1 MEEIFIERQKNILR
15 IALRENNELK
25 ECFIE
30 EESIEPCPGEIYKGV
45 VKNIV
50 PGIKCAFL
58 DIGFEKNAYMYL
70 HEKFGNAHLK
80 NGDEV
85 LVEVMREP
93 ILEKGPKVTSQISVP
108 GRYVVIVTYNNYINF
123 SKKIE
128 DNDNFTEYI
137 VENTVKP
144 NEIGVMIRTNALN
157 AEIEDINK
165 EIEELY
171 EIYKRINKEGTYSLK
186 PKLLYN
192 GGGSL
197 GRILIDILSENTEKV
212 LVNEKED
219 YEYIKE
225 FIKNKS
231 DLDISVE
238 LYSEK
243 QNLFS
248 YYNIEKEILSLRN
261 SKVVLPTGGN
271 IIIEKTEAMY
281 VIDVNSAKNT
291 KQSSIDKTALITNI
305 EAAEEIARQI
315 MIRNLSGIIV
325 IDFID
330 INNTENKKKIMHALK
345 EGFKDD
351 KKKTVIHPFTKLNLV
366 QIARKR
372 RGKSI
377 YDFIEEE
384 CTLCKGKGKRI
395 NLSYLNSLIRNEI
408 IKISS
413 TYEINDIYI
422 EVDGI
427 YEKDILGDIIEFIR
441 DIDALDKK
449 IYVNFMENLEYFKVE
464 PLLFNSQIN
473 KFEKLKIYG

>member
-1 MEEIFIERQKNILR
+1 MEEVFIERQKNTLR
-15 IALRENNELK
+15 IALRENDNLK

-30 EESIEPCPGEIYKGV
+30 EESKEPCPGEIYKGV

-58 DIGFEKNAYMYL
+58 DIGFKKNAYMYL
-70 HEKFGNAHLK
+70 HEKFGNMDIK
-80 NGDEV
+80 TGDEV
-85 LVEVMREP
+85 ILEVMKEP
-93 ILEKGPKVTSQISVP
+93 ILEKGPKVTSQISIP
-108 GRYVVIVTYNNYINF
+108 GRYVVIVTYNNTINF

-137 VENTVKP
+137 VNNVVKP
-144 NEIGVMIRTNALN
+144 NDIGIMIRTNALN

-171 EIYKRINKEGTYSLK
+171 EIYKRIIRDGTYSIK
-186 PKLLYN
+186 PKLLYD

-212 LVNEKED
+212 IVNSKED
-219 YEYIKE
+219 YDYINE

-231 DLDISVE
+231 DLHIKVE
-238 LYSEK
+238 LYCEK

-248 YYNIEKEILSLRN
+248 YYNIEREILSLRN
-261 SKVVLPTGGN
+261 SKVVLQSGGN
-271 IIIEKTEAMY
+271 IVIEKTEAMY

-291 KQSSIDKTALITNI
+291 KQNSIDKTVLITNV

-330 INNTENKKKIMHALK
+330 VKNYENKKKIMHALK
-345 EGFKDD
+345 DGFKDD
-351 KKKTVIHPFTKLNLV
+351 KKKTVIYPFTKLNLV

-377 YDFIEEE
+377 YDYIEEE

-395 NLSYLNSLIRNEI
+395 KLSYLNSLIKNEI

-413 TYEINDIYI
+413 AYEINDIYI
-422 EVDGI
+422 EVDEV
-427 YEKDILGDIIEFIR
+427 YEKDILGDVLGFVKE
-441 DIDALDKK
+441 IDALDKK
-449 IYVNFMENLEYFKVE
+449 VYVNFMENLEHFKVE
-464 PLLFNSQIN
+464 ALLFSSQVKKI
-473 KFEKLKIYG
+473 EKLKRYG